1 MTNRIT
7 VRNPWTGKTD
17 TELEEPAA
25 EWLASECARLREGQ
39 PEWATQGVEQRVIA
53 LRAFANM
60 LTRHRDEIVA
70 CLEDD
75 TGRTRIAALEFDL
88 LLQAIER
95 TCQDAPAA
103 IADSAQIET
112 GNAQISAHQQKVPY
126 GLMLNIAPWNFPLLL
141 SLIDVF
147 PALAV
152 GNAAIVKPSEVTPRW
167 VAPVQKALAEVP
179 ELNAVLGFAIGTGQ
193 TGAELIRHADI
204 VSFTGSVVTGRKVA
218 EAAAANFVP
227 VLLELGGNDP
237 AIVLKSAD
245 IEATAGKI
253 VWSSTTSSGQACQSL
268 ERVYVDNEIA
278 DEFIEAVAERARAV
292 TINYPDRADGF
303 IGPFIFEPQPGKVME
318 QLDDAVSK
326 GAEILTGGKLIEHGG
341 IWLEATVL
349 VDVNHDMQVMTE
361 ETFGPV
367 IPIMRFNTEAEA
379 VALANNTHY
388 GLSASVFAA
397 TTEEGARLA
406 RYINAGAVSVNDASL
421 TSHVHSV
428 PHESFNL
435 SGMGRSRFGD
445 EALSRFLRTK
455 AIFEQHGGPAG

>member
-1 MTNRIT
+1 MTKRIE
-7 VRNPWTGKTD
+7 VRNPWTGKID
-17 TELEEPAA
+17 AEVEEPTA
-25 EWLASECARLREGQ
+25 EWLAAECARLREGQ
-39 PEWATQGVEQRVIA
+39 IGWEAQGVKQRVEA
-53 LRAFANM
+53 LQAFANA
-60 LTRHRDEIVA
+60 LRNHRDAIVG

-75 TGRTRIAALEFDL
+75 TGRVRIAALEFDL
-88 LLQAIER
+88 LQQAIAR
-95 TCQDAPAA
+95 TCQAAPAA
-103 IADSAQIET
+103 ISDSPQLDT
-112 GNAQISAHQQKVPY
+112 GQAQISAHQQKVPY
-126 GLMLNIAPWNFPLLL
+126 GLVLNIAPWNFPLLL

-152 GNAAIVKPSEVTPRW
+152 GNAAIIKPSEVTPRW

-193 TGAELIRHADI
+193 TGAELIKHADI

-237 AIVLKSAD
+237 VIVLKSAD
-245 IEATAGKI
+245 VDTTAEKI

-268 ERVYVDNEIA
+268 ERVYIDNEIA
-278 DEFIEAVAERARAV
+278 DEFIAAVAEKARAV
-292 TINYPDRADGF
+292 TINYPDRAEGF
-303 IGPFIFEPQPGKVME
+303 IGPFIFAPQPGKVME

-326 GAEILTGGKLIEHGG
+326 GAKVLTGGKLIEHGG

-349 VDVNHDMQVMTE
+349 EDVDHSMDVMTE

-367 IPIMRFNTEAEA
+367 IPIMRFKTEDEA
-379 VALANNTHY
+379 VELANNTHY
-388 GLSASVFAA
+388 GLSASVFAGTPA
-397 TTEEGARLA
+397 EGAQLA
-406 RYINAGAVSVNDASL
+406 RRINAGAVSVNDASL

-445 EALSRFLRTK
+445 EALLRFLRTK
-455 AIFEQHGGPAG
+455 AIFEQHEKA